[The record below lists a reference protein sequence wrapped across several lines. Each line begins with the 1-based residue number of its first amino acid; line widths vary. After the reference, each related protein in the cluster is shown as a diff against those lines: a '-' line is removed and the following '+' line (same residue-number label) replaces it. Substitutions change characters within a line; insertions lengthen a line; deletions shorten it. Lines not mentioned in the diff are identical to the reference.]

1 MNREIGSGANPPAP
15 RTDRFRRIWNR
26 VFPEMP
32 DFFGL
37 LADQSRHAAEVVA
50 LFAEFMATG
59 REDLGLAV
67 RREEHEADRA
77 KAANIATL
85 NGSFATPIDREDIYR
100 AIVDLDEVVNYCKTA
115 VREMEVLAVEPDPHL
130 HEMALILQEGVNGL
144 AFGFETLGDATT
156 ALGHAQT
163 AIKAERRIE
172 KAYRAAL
179 AELFQGDDYLGMF
192 KRREVYR
199 HMSNA
204 GDRLS
209 GVAHTLSDII
219 VKMG

>member
-1 MNREIGSGANPPAP
+1 
-15 RTDRFRRIWNR
+15 
-26 VFPEMP
+26 MP

-37 LADQSRHAAEVVA
+37 LADQSRHAAYVVA

-59 REDLGLAV
+59 REDLGMAV

-77 KAANIATL
+77 KAMNIATL
-85 NGSFATPIDREDIYR
+85 NSSFATPIDREDIYR
-100 AIVDLDEVVNYCKTA
+100 AIVDMDEVVNYCKTA
-115 VREMEVLAVEPDPHL
+115 VREMEVLTVVPDQHL
-130 HEMALILQEGVNGL
+130 HGMALILQEGMEGL
-144 AFGFETLGDATT
+144 AAGFGALGDANT
-156 ALGHAQT
+156 ALGHTMT

-179 AELFQGDDYLGMF
+179 ADLFQGDDYLGMF

-209 GVAHTLSDII
+209 AVAHCLNDII